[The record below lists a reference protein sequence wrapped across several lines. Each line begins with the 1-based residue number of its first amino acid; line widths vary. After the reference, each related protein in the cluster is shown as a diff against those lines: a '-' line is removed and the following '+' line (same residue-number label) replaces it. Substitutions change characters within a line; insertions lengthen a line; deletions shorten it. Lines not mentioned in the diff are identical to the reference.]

1 MQKKLPSEPSLL
13 GSAEAVHAFPGGGD
27 DGGGGGDGGCGGSGG
42 GDGGGGGAGGGAGGG
57 DGGGGG
63 GRGGG
68 GGGGGGG
75 GLYTCLYAWLQPVAC
90 GLHSAYSLHI
100 VACSQ

>member
-1 MQKKLPSEPSLL
+1 MNDQM
-13 GSAEAVHAFPGGGD
+13 GSRSIREEEVVVVVVVVV
-27 DGGGGGDGGCGGSGG
+27 
-42 GDGGGGGAGGGAGGG
+42 
-57 DGGGGG
+57 
-63 GRGGG
+63 
-68 GGGGGGG
+68 GGG